1 MRVFLSYTRLK
12 DQFNKVSE
20 FCERLQ
26 QELELR
32 DPGSQVF
39 QDKKNLQEGQHFP
52 EVLEAAISEADV
64 FLALVSPAWLLS
76 EWCRQEFGLFTSQAT
91 DSSRLHRIVPVLWV
105 ETPEMRSNSLD
116 LIARTIAPINY
127 SDWRDLRY
135 ERWEEPAVQR
145 LVGRLAESVLALA
158 RSPATHTATPNATS
172 PTYRF
177 KYGIRWTDDGT
188 PLCNRCGVPITSMMW
203 AAHFEGQVRSL
214 RCSCNKLPI
223 VLLHGGQPV
232 HADDAMREMANT
244 L

>member
-20 FCERLQ
+20 FRERLQ

-39 QDKKNLQEGQHFP
+39 QDKVNLREGQHFP
-52 EVLEAAISEADV
+52 EELEQAVSQSEV
-64 FLALVSPAWLLS
+64 FLALVSPAWLS
-76 EWCRQEFGLFTSQAT
+76 SDWCRREFGLFTSEAT

-135 ERWEEPAVQR
+135 ERWEEPA
-145 LVGRLAESVLALA
+145 
-158 RSPATHTATPNATS
+158 SPAARWATRRKRARACSGTGDPHGDSKHRNANLS
-172 PTYRF
+172 F
-177 KYGIRWTDDGT
+177 QIRPALDG
-188 PLCNRCGVPITSMMW
+188 RWHAAVQSMW
-203 AAHFEGQVRSL
+203 RAAYKHAVGNAPGLSGSSASMRLQQASDR
-214 RCSCNKLPI
+214 
-223 VLLHGGQPV
+223 PV
-232 HADDAMREMANT
+232 ASW
-244 L
+244 